1 MSYKKMQKDNSMKL
15 GKQKQNKFNRDK
27 NYKIGVIA
35 TLFTI
40 AKVWK
45 PPRCPSVNGQ
55 KKDATRHYMCVCAH
69 VRVCV

>member
-1 MSYKKMQKDNSMKL
+1 MQKDNSMKL
-15 GKQKQNKFNRDK
+15 GKQKQNRFNRDK

-45 PPRCPSVNGQ
+45 PPKCPSVNEWIEKGCH
-55 KKDATRHYMCVCAH
+55 KTLCVC
-69 VRVCV
+69 VCIIFPYI